1 MKRLR
6 IFLAVLVVAT
16 LAITVRAVT
25 MPKVQYTEATLPN
38 GLRVVISSDR
48 AAPVVSMCVA
58 YDVGSR
64 NEKASKTG
72 YAHFFEHMMY
82 KGSANVGDGELAAL
96 IENYGGDHNGQTDK
110 DHTIYFEEV
119 PANQLDMILFLEA
132 DRMKAL
138 ALTREGVDNQR
149 EAVKEERRF
158 RYDNQPYGTSSLVMD
173 ELAFQNFANQ
183 HSVIGSMTDLDAAT
197 IQDFADFFKT
207 YYAPNNAVVAI
218 AGDVEPKVAL
228 EKVQKYFGGIP
239 SQPAPQKA
247 DTAEPPQRE
256 EKRKTVED
264 PLARLVLID
273 AGYHIPGGL
282 SPDMDALNALS
293 SILGSGRSSRLYDS
307 LVRQKQL
314 AVQIYTG
321 SAAQKGPGL
330 FYVEAVAA
338 PGKPVA
344 DVEAAMYAEIE
355 KIKSGQ
361 IQDWE
366 LEKARNAAKRSLV
379 GAIRNSLQRAILL
392 ARYSVFYNDPGVINT
407 RYERIA
413 AVTAADVQRVAR
425 QYLVPANRTV
435 VITTPKAAAP
445 ARGTEPPGAG
455 RGTGGGR

>member
-1 MKRLR
+1 
-6 IFLAVLVVAT
+6 
-16 LAITVRAVT
+16 
-25 MPKVQYTEATLPN
+25 
-38 GLRVVISSDR
+38 
-48 AAPVVSMCVA
+48 
-58 YDVGSR
+58 
-64 NEKASKTG
+64 
-72 YAHFFEHMMY
+72 
-82 KGSANVGDGELAAL
+82 
-96 IENYGGDHNGQTDK
+96 
-110 DHTIYFEEV
+110 
-119 PANQLDMILFLEA
+119 MILFLEA

-158 RYDNQPYGTSSLVMD
+158 RYDNQPYGTTSEVMD
-173 ELAFQNFANQ
+173 QLAFQNFANQ
-183 HSVIGSMTDLDAAT
+183 HSVIGSMIDLDAAT
-197 IQDFADFFKT
+197 IRDFADFFKI

-218 AGDVEPKVAL
+218 AGDVDPKVAL

-239 SQPAPQKA
+239 SQPAPPKA
-247 DTAEPPQRE
+247 DTTEPPQRE
-256 EKRKTVED
+256 EKRRPLED

-273 AGYHIPGGL
+273 TGYHIPGGL

-307 LVRQKQL
+307 LVRRQQL
-314 AVQIYTG
+314 AVQVYTG

-330 FYVEAVAA
+330 FYVEAVVA

-355 KIKSGQ
+355 KIKTAP

-413 AVTAADVQRVAR
+413 AVTATDVQRVAK
-425 QYLVPANRTV
+425 QYLVPANRIV

-445 ARGTEPPGAG
+445 TRGAGAG
-455 RGTGGGR
+455 R

>member
-1 MKRLR
+1 MTRLR
-6 IFLAVLVVAT
+6 ILLALLVVAA
-16 LAITVRAVT
+16 LAVTARAVT
-25 MPKVQYTEATLPN
+25 MPKVQYTETKLPN
-38 GLRVVISSDR
+38 GLRVVISSDH
-48 AAPVVSMCVA
+48 AAPVVSICVA

-64 NEKASKTG
+64 NEKPGKTG
-72 YAHFFEHMMY
+72 YAHFFEHMMF
-82 KGSANVGDGELAAL
+82 KGSANVSDGELAAL
-96 IENYGGDHNGQTDK
+96 IQNYGGEHNGQTDK

-119 PANQLDMILFLEA
+119 PSNQLDMVLFLES

-138 ALTREGVDNQR
+138 ALTAEGVNNQR

-158 RYDNQPYGTSSLVMD
+158 RYDNQPYGTTSLVMD
-173 ELAFQNFANQ
+173 EMAFQNFANQ
-183 HSVIGSMTDLDAAT
+183 HSVIGSMEDLDKAT
-197 IQDFADFFKT
+197 IQDFSDFFKT
-207 YYAPNNAVVAI
+207 YYAPNNAVLGI
-218 AGDVEPKVAL
+218 AGDVDPKVTL
-228 EKVQKYFGGIP
+228 EKIQKYFGGIA
-239 SQPAPQKA
+239 SQPAPARA
-247 DTAEPPQRE
+247 DTAEPMQRE
-256 EKRKTVED
+256 EKRRNLED
-264 PLARLVLID
+264 PLARLVLVD
-273 AGYHIPGGL
+273 SGYHIPGGL

-307 LVRQKQL
+307 LVRRQQL

-321 SAAQKGPGL
+321 ASAQKGPGL

-355 KIKSGQ
+355 KIKNAP

-392 ARYSVFYNDPGVINT
+392 ARYSVFYNDPAVINT

-413 AVTAADVQRVAR
+413 AVTAGDVQRVAK

-435 VITTPKAAAP
+435 VITTPKAAAAP
-445 ARGTEPPGAG
+445 TRGAG
-455 RGTGGGR
+455 AGK